1 MRQALSILYLV
12 VCDLILAFLLAPIL
26 LAMGIVLIGFL
37 HYLFS

>member
-12 VCDLILAFLLAPIL
+12 VCNLILAILLAPIL
-26 LAMGIVLIGFL
+26 LAMGIVLLALL